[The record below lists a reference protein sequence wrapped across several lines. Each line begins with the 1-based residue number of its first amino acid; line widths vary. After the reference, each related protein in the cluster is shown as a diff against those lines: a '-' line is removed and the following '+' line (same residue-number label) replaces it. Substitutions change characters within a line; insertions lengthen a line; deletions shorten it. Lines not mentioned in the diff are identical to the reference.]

1 MPVLFK
7 EGIVDPCL
15 DMGGAA
21 TLHLTSTVR
30 RSGTT
35 EQVSG

>member
-30 RSGTT
+30 RSETA
-35 EQVSG
+35 EHVNS